1 MKQKRK
7 KWLNHGVYWHF
18 ILSPKRRTPVCF
30 RGQNLWR
37 QNPRNAV
44 TTGVRR
50 CYYTPFRLSPRQSF
64 ARCKFSN
71 LCSIIGFKPAW
82 LLGFSRGQNTHL
94 RNFSVCLHKS
104 MHFSHIPIFSMFGS
118 IWIVF
123 VRVRGRTKET
133 LANCEQ
139 MCDTKD
145 ERGTTR
151 FFERD
156 TTRSFTFFVKQQ
168 QNHIGSAVFLFRGSC
183 WGFWCMLQ
191 YRGNTS
197 RKESQNLYVRMG
209 WKTILQSM

>member
-50 CYYTPFRLSPRQSF
+50 CYYTPFPFVPRQSF

-71 LCSIIGFKPAW
+71 VCSIIGFKPAW

-151 FFERD
+151 FFERVSLNV
-156 TTRSFTFFVKQQ
+156 TQPVPLHSLS
-168 QNHIGSAVFLFRGSC
+168 N
-183 WGFWCMLQ
+183 
-191 YRGNTS
+191 
-197 RKESQNLYVRMG
+197 RKTAEPHRFCCFPV
-209 WKTILQSM
+209 